1 MQPNTSDTQF
11 SEETLRQIAADAQR
25 ALLRARYCLERSRIS
40 RFHCVDHQPETDSR
54 YGRQLWYFEGSA
66 VDELDRRCRIFGAVE
81 YSIQYGLHELVED
94 GVFEASEQ
102 RDRFRHAYVGQRPAI
117 SWRNPANRLLIG
129 ILLAMTAF
137 TVLSV
142 TVGLLMR

>member
-1 MQPNTSDTQF
+1 VQPNTSDTHF
-11 SEETLRQIAADAQR
+11 SEQTLQQIAADAQR
-25 ALLRARYCLERSRIS
+25 ALLRARYCLERSRIN
-40 RFHCVDHQPETDSR
+40 RFHCIDNQPETDNH

-94 GVFEASEQ
+94 GVFEAAEQ
-102 RDRFRHAYVGQRPAI
+102 RDRFRNAYAGHRPAI

-129 ILLAMTAF
+129 ILLAMTAA
-137 TVLSV
+137 TVATV
-142 TVGLLMR
+142 TFGLLTR